1 MKERIEALLEDIRP
15 ALARHRG
22 NVELVDFDET
32 SGVVS
37 VRFQGT
43 CVNCPLSEMT
53 LKAGIESFLREAIP
67 EIKEVIAVA

>member
-1 MKERIEALLEDIRP
+1 MEERIEAILESIRP

-22 NVELVDFDET
+22 NVELVSFDSD
-32 SGVVS
+32 SGIVS

-53 LKAGIESFLREAIP
+53 LKAGIESILCDAIP
-67 EIKEVIAVA
+67 EIREVIAVE